1 MNEQREIMYAERR
14 RVLDGESMRN
24 SIMKMITDYVEN
36 VVNRCVS
43 EDKDAN
49 DGIMMRLM
57 SFFFQLFLLR
67 EWNTERILRIR
78 MN

>member
-1 MNEQREIMYAERR
+1 
-14 RVLDGESMRN
+14 
-24 SIMKMITDYVEN
+24 MITDYVEN

-43 EDKDAN
+43 EIKMLTN
-49 DGIMMRLM
+49 GIMMRLM